1 MPNHC
6 YNKLKVT
13 GPAEDLARFQDAAVD
28 NSAENPSPISFQSL
42 RPMPEELKNITMGGC
57 KDVNG
62 VECRQ
67 WREVDGKNV
76 AVLENE
82 ARELEA
88 KFGAANWYDWA
99 HRFWG
104 TKWDAYDS
112 PALRV
117 QKNGALIYKFTTAW
131 CPPNALLEYLK
142 SQYPMLT
149 FVNVWKEEGG
159 EKGRDY
165 FGP

>member
-13 GPAEDLARFQDAAVD
+13 GPAEDLARFQDAAV
-28 NSAENPSPISFQSL
+28 ENRDEDPSPISFQSL
-42 RPMPEELKNITMGGC
+42 RPMPNVF
-57 KDVNG
+57 KDIHTGSTTDSNG
-62 VECRQ
+62 VQCRQ
-67 WREVDGKNV
+67 WREIDGKSV
-76 AVLENE
+76 AVLE
-82 ARELEA
+82 AELLDL
-88 KFGAANWYDWA
+88 KSKYGAANWYDWA
-99 HRFWG
+99 ICFWG

-112 PALRV
+112 PTLRV

-131 CPPNALLEYLK
+131 SPPNVLLEYL
-142 SQYPMLT
+142 SGQYPTLT

-159 EKGRDY
+159 QKGRDY